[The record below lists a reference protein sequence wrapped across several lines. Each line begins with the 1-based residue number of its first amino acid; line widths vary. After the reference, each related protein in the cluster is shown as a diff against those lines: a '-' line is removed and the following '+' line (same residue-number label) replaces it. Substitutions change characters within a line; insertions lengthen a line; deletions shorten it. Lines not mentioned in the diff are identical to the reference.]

1 MDENNCWVKHHRDVG
16 LLGYLIWIELWQSV
30 PHSLWAKV
38 EKPNFMSQ
46 YFLQQ
51 RRRMRRRKISFSK
64 RAFVSK
70 MLRISSQITS
80 SYIIAYSCPVYLLLY
95 HSSLLWWFF
104 KNMYTMV
111 IFPFELSLKLNS
123 LFCRKKGYDAY
134 KMLCYACSRQWC
146 AVGLLGNYKRAAR
159 HSYVS
164 KPQ

>member
-1 MDENNCWVKHHRDVG
+1 MKIIVELSTTTGMLDCWD
-16 LLGYLIWIELWQSV
+16 IWYELSFGKAS
-30 PHSLWAKV
+30 PILFGRRSK
-38 EKPNFMSQ
+38 KPSFMSQ

-104 KNMYTMV
+104 KTCTQWWSFHLNFLWSW
-111 IFPFELSLKLNS
+111 IPF
-123 LFCRKKGYDAY
+123 FVGKKVM
-134 KMLCYACSRQWC
+134 MLTKCSAMPVPDSGVLW
-146 AVGLLGNYKRAAR
+146 GF
-159 HSYVS
+159 
-164 KPQ
+164 

>member
-1 MDENNCWVKHHRDVG
+1 MKIIVELSTTGMLDCWD
-16 LLGYLIWIELWQSV
+16 IWYELSFGRAS
-30 PHSLWAKV
+30 PILFGRRSK
-38 EKPNFMSQ
+38 KPNFMSQ

-123 LFCRKKGYDAY
+123 LFCRKKGYVAY

-146 AVGLLGNYKRAAR
+146 ALGLLGNYKRAAR